1 MERVREGARDW
12 NSTSPACGSDLASV
26 TLLEFQEPSCN
37 REPSKGRRSE
47 DTDQRPDAAA
57 AELAQEPST
66 SVFISA
72 PPAAMS
78 QVLPKDT

>member
-1 MERVREGARDW
+1 MREGARDW

-37 REPSKGRRSE
+37 REPSKGRCSE
-47 DTDQRPDAAA
+47 DTGQHLKVA